1 MGGWR
6 QVGATMAHLPTGANL
21 KNFLAA
27 AGQWPALARGQHSS
41 PNSSL
46 SISNSTLPEHAKVVI
61 AGAGLIGNSVAYH
74 LAEMGCPDVVVI
86 EKGKVAEGSSKHGSG
101 MLGLFRPKHER
112 KIVQDCIDLYQSLQ
126 KDGYDLGLEHCGAI
140 NLATTEDR
148 WTSLKR
154 RAGAYRPTGV
164 ECRLVNPEEIQ
175 ELHPFI
181 NTEGI
186 IGGVHLPEDAC
197 VDAGKVSQVLAW
209 KASQKGVKFVSGCG
223 VREVITKKNQPTSG
237 EIYPLTLL
245 NNQGQLVNN
254 FSGISLSLFKYL
266 IFSC

>member
-1 MGGWR
+1 MCYSEFIKDIDYLTFADTFSSSSRMGGWR
-6 QVGATMAHLPTGANL
+6 QVSTTMAQIPTGGNL

-27 AGQWPALARGQHSS
+27 VGQWPGLARGQHSS

-46 SISNSTLPEHAKVVI
+46 SISNSPLPEHAKVVI

-86 EKGKVAEGSSKHGSG
+86 EKMEAGSSKYGSG

-112 KIVQDCIDLYQSLQ
+112 KIVRDCIDLYQNLE
-126 KDGYDLGLEHCGAI
+126 KDGYDLGLEHCGSV
-140 NLATTEDR
+140 NLATTSDR

-154 RAGAYRPTGV
+154 RASAYRPTGV
-164 ECRLVNPEEIQ
+164 ECRLVNPDEIQ

-181 NTEGI
+181 NTDGI

-197 VDAGKVSQVLAW
+197 VDAGKVSKVLAW

-237 EIYPLTLL
+237 DTLSPSP
-245 NNQGQLVNN
+245 G
-254 FSGISLSLFKYL
+254 
-266 IFSC
+266 